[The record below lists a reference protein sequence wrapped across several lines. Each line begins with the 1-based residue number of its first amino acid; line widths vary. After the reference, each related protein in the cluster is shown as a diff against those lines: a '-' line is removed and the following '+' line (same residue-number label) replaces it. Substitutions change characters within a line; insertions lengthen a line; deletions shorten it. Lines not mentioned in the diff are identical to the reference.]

1 MTMSNHL
8 PFEDWLFSDEP
19 LDPEQSRTLQA
30 HLQDC
35 LSCREKDLAWHEV
48 ETRLKAAPVLSPAPG
63 FTLRWQARLAAERLR
78 KERRQTLYILLFSLG
93 GAGLLLFILGWL
105 TLPALRSP
113 EPLFWASVYRLFSL
127 FTLAN
132 LARDSFTSL
141 FQSISGVIPVTLWI
155 LFAGLLSELAVLWIV
170 TLRLLTKPRRVTL

>member
-1 MTMSNHL
+1 MSNHL

-19 LDPEQSRTLQA
+19 LDPQQNRALQG
-30 HLQDC
+30 HLEGC
-35 LSCREKDLAWHEV
+35 LTCREKDLAWHEV

-63 FTLRWQARLAAERLR
+63 FTMRWQARLAAERLR
-78 KERRQTLYILLFSLG
+78 KERRQTLNILLFSLG
-93 GAGLLLFILGWL
+93 GAGLLLFILAWL
-105 TLPALRSP
+105 VLPALRSP

-132 LARDSFTSL
+132 LARDSFFS
-141 FQSISGVIPVTLWI
+141 FIQSITGVVPLTLWI
-155 LFAGLLSELAVLWIV
+155 LFAGLVSELAVLWIV